1 MQWFTRD
8 SPDILATLDALQC
21 QYACDNETKID
32 AEACMFEAQRL
43 EKLPTQSD
51 QRADDGS
58 RQVSVSRKGVSIAR
72 RLKGVS
78 MLIRVP
84 VSAYRGVAL
93 DVEPIHNGGAAYR
106 LALAHNDPDLDILLI
121 ETQDSAAAAAEWKF
135 WSSFLEL
142 PRLTVRNGEIEPLD
156 AMIGGVVAKEVVA
169 RRGASAVAKRRPRFL
184 ARRTGGDKRRM
195 SAVFAGEREIIC
207 YE

>member
-1 MQWFTRD
+1 
-8 SPDILATLDALQC
+8 
-21 QYACDNETKID
+21 
-32 AEACMFEAQRL
+32 MFEPQRL
-43 EKLPTQSD
+43 EKLPAQSD
-51 QRADDGS
+51 QRADGGS

-93 DVEPIHNGGAAYR
+93 DIEQTRAGAAYR
-106 LALAHNDPDLDILLI
+106 LALAHNDPDLDIVLV
-121 ETQDSAAAAAEWKF
+121 ETQDSAAAAAEWKY

-142 PRLTVRNGEIEPLD
+142 PRLTVRNGEFEPLNP
-156 AMIGGVVAKEVVA
+156 MIGGVVAKSALA
-169 RRGASAVAKRRPRFL
+169 RRSASSVVKRRPRFL
-184 ARRTGGDKRRM
+184 ARRKGGDKRRM